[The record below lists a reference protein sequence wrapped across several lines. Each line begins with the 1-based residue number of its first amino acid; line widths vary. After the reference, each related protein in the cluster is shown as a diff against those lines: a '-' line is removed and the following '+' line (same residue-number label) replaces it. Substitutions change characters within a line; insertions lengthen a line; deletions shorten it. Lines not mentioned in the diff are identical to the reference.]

1 MRLYRNER
9 RHFIGVFFRPPS
21 SGIDVLI
28 EFEKSLALLNRNGIK
43 HKNAVITGDFNLL
56 HFKCND
62 GSPAPSDNSE

>member
-43 HKNAVITGDFNLL
+43 HRNTVITGDFNLPTL
-56 HFKCND
+56 N
-62 GSPAPSDNSE
+62 GMMAPQPDQTTRN